1 MKEFAITYQ
10 GSIAEQTP
18 IDIFFKCWALV
29 LPVTSVLIFPSV
41 QGTTPAYMMAFL
53 SIPLILLTAR
63 FREIKQYVYVALL
76 IMVGYITLNLCS
88 QFFLAVYGNM
98 DLTTLPLVDPLAFS
112 RKFVLRPTLFTQSL
126 YLAACVLT
134 FLFVYQWY
142 NPSWDP
148 YIFAGILLLVT
159 YGFYEVF
166 YYRLTGTSGDFLSN
180 RVFNERYFGSS
191 TQLIE
196 LAGVRLLRMKSL
208 TGEASMFAFT
218 VLPYWVFAIHKR
230 RYIIAGIL
238 TLALLFSTSTTAL
251 LGITTYIIFLIF
263 SRKIDWK
270 YLAAGAG
277 GLLIVTVVKFDTV
290 YSILNELVLKKLFAI
305 SISGG
310 VRLSNFFESLTFWWE
325 APLPTKIFGLGFG
338 YIRSTDFFTT
348 ALVNNGLIGLS
359 IYLLVFTYPILALGK
374 GPKKFSLKATLAI
387 LLVTMLIAV
396 TEYTYLTTWMFLGMA
411 YHYLSADRD
420 PLSKKIF
427 RLD

>member
-325 APLPTKIFGLGFG
+325 APLPTK
-338 YIRSTDFFTT
+338 
-348 ALVNNGLIGLS
+348 
-359 IYLLVFTYPILALGK
+359 
-374 GPKKFSLKATLAI
+374 
-387 LLVTMLIAV
+387 
-396 TEYTYLTTWMFLGMA
+396 
-411 YHYLSADRD
+411 
-420 PLSKKIF
+420 
-427 RLD
+427 